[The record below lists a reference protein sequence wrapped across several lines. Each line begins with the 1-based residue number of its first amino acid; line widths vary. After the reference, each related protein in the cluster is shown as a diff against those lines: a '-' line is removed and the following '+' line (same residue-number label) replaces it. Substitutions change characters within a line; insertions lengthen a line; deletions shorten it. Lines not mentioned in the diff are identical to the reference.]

1 MGTGQQGV
9 EVAVFLDQLGSGLG
23 ADAGGTGDIVGAVAD
38 QGLYLDHLIGGDAE
52 FLEHGLLGEAALLHR
67 VPHDDRGADQLHQV
81 LVGGDDD
88 RLAAGVAGAA
98 GIGGDQVVGLPAG
111 QFDAMDP
118 EGGRGLADQR
128 ELGDQV
134 LGRGRAVGLV
144 EVVHLIAEGLVRMVE
159 DGDQMGRA
167 VLALHVA
174 DELPQHVAI
183 ALDGADGQAVGLARQ
198 GRQGVVGAE
207 DIGRGVD
214 HPQPDGG
221 TVLRG
226 LGGG

>member
-1 MGTGQQGV
+1 MGAGQKGV
-9 EVAVFLDQLGSGLG
+9 EVAVFLDQLGGGLG
-23 ADAGGTGDIVGAVAD
+23 ADAGGAGDIVGAVAD
-38 QGLYLDHLIGGDAE
+38 QGLDLDHLVGGDAE
-52 FLEHGLLGEAALLHR
+52 LFEHGLLGEAALLHR

-81 LVGGDDD
+81 LVGGDDH
-88 RLAAGVAGAA
+88 RLAAGVADAA

-111 QFDAMDP
+111 QFDAVDA
-118 EGGRGLADQR
+118 EGGGGLAHQRKLRDQI
-128 ELGDQV
+128 

-144 EVVHLIAEGLVRMVE
+144 EVVHLIAEGLFRMVE

-167 VLALHVA
+167 VVALHVA
-174 DELPQHVAI
+174 DQLPQHVAV

-198 GRQGVVGAE
+198 GRQRVVGAE
-207 DIGRGVD
+207 DIGRGID